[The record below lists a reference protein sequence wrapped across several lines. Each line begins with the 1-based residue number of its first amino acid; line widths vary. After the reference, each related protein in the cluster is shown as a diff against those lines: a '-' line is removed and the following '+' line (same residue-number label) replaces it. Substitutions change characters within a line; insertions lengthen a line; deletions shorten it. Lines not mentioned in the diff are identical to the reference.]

1 VVIKGQNEIK
11 FLERNHLKA
20 RLIAISL
27 SFIVGIFLMVAK
39 FYVYRLTQS
48 SAILSDALESIINI
62 VASAFALASILFAA
76 RPPDESH
83 PYGHGKIEYFSAGF
97 EGALIIFAS
106 FGIFKFGLSRIINP
120 QELSYLRDGLLML
133 LGISIINLIVGI
145 ALIRVGKHTSSLI
158 LVADG
163 KHVLTDVSTSGG
175 VLFGLYL
182 VQLTGWHWMDGA
194 VACAVGVNI
203 LFTGGK
209 LVRDSFAGLMHA
221 SDPGLLKE
229 VSSVLAQHRKDTWID
244 IHELR
249 AWRSGNHIYF
259 DLHLIL
265 PRDFTLE
272 KAHSESKKLE
282 NIIIKY
288 FEGKASVLI
297 HMDPCINPDCPV
309 CSQRLC
315 EMRTEEMKDKISWD
329 RKTLTLKGGAGERL
343 INDQK
348 NSNKKK
354 AEGERLKTED

>member
-1 VVIKGQNEIK
+1 VVIKEQNEIK

-27 SFIVGIFLMVAK
+27 SFIVGIFLMAAK

-97 EGALIIFAS
+97 EGALIVFAS

-133 LGISIINLIVGI
+133 LGISIINLIMGI
-145 ALIRVGKHTSSLI
+145 VLIRVGKHTSSLI

-163 KHVLTDVSTSGG
+163 KHLLTDVYTSGG
-175 VLFGLYL
+175 VLLGLYL
-182 VQLTGWHWMDGA
+182 VQLTGI
-194 VACAVGVNI
+194 NI
-203 LFTGGK
+203 LITGGK
-209 LVRDSFAGLMHA
+209 LVRSSFADLMHT

-229 VSSVLAQHRKDTWID
+229 VSNVLAQHRKDTWID

-272 KAHSESKKLE
+272 RSHSEAKKLE

-288 FEGKASVLI
+288 FKGKASVLI
-297 HMDPCINPDCPV
+297 HMDPCMNPDCPI
-309 CSQRLC
+309 CSRHLC
-315 EMRTEEMKDKISWD
+315 EMRIEEMKDKISWD
-329 RKTLTLKGGAGERL
+329 RKTITLKGGAGERL
-343 INDQK
+343 MNDQK
-348 NSNKKK
+348 DSNKKK

>member
-11 FLERNHLKA
+11 FLERNHLKS

-27 SFIVGIFLMVAK
+27 SFIVSIFLMFAK

-62 VASAFALASILFAA
+62 VASAFALAGILFAA

-145 ALIRVGKHTSSLI
+145 MLIRVGKHTSSLI

-175 VLFGLYL
+175 VLLGLYL
-182 VQLTGWHWMDGA
+182 VQLTGWRWMDGA

-209 LVRDSFAGLMHA
+209 LVRDSFAGLMHT
-221 SDPGLLKE
+221 SDPSLLKE
-229 VSSVLAQHRKDTWID
+229 VSGVLAQHRKDTWID

-272 KAHSESKKLE
+272 KAHSEAKQLE

-288 FEGKASVLI
+288 FKGKASVLI
-297 HMDPCINPDCPV
+297 HMDPCIHQDCPL
-309 CSQRLC
+309 CSQHLC
-315 EMRTEEMKDKISWD
+315 EMRTEEMKDKISWN

-343 INDQK
+343 MNDQK
-348 NSNKKK
+348 DSNTKNM
-354 AEGERLKTED
+354 D

>member
-1 VVIKGQNEIK
+1 MVITRQNEIK
-11 FLERNHLKA
+11 FLERNHLRA

-27 SFIVGIFLMVAK
+27 SFIVAIFLMVAK
-39 FYVYRLTQS
+39 FYVYRLTKS

-120 QELSYLRDGLLML
+120 QELSYLQDGLLML
-133 LGISIINLIVGI
+133 LGISIINLIMGI
-145 ALIRVGKHTSSLI
+145 VLILVGKHTSSLI

-163 KHVLTDVSTSGG
+163 KHLLTDVYTSGG

-182 VQLTGWHWMDGA
+182 VQLTGLYWIDGA
-194 VACAVGVNI
+194 VACAVGINI
-203 LFTGGK
+203 LITGGK
-209 LVRDSFAGLMHA
+209 LVRSSFSDLMHT
-221 SDPGLLKE
+221 SDPDLLKE
-229 VSSVLAQHRKDTWID
+229 VSNLLVQHRKDIWID

-272 KAHSESKKLE
+272 KAHNESKKVE

-288 FEGKASVLI
+288 FKGKASVLI
-297 HMDPCINPDCPV
+297 HMDPCINPDCPI
-309 CSQRLC
+309 CSQHLC

-329 RKTLTLKGGAGERL
+329 TKTITQKGGGGERL
-343 INDQK
+343 IRK
-348 NSNKKK
+348 WKRSV
-354 AEGERLKTED
+354 